1 MDNTVL
7 IFLPIF
13 LIFCIIACCNKVFF
27 KFMTCLQYLTSQFKK
42 CPLRQAYNL
51 PYGWNWRHWR
61 KEKAVVVVVVERG
74 PHRTFPTFL
83 RLLVYQA
90 ALLHTH
96 THAHTHPYTHTHTHT
111 HTHPCTHALMRMKGI
126 QNKNYSLILSLDLIV
141 SCFHV
146 CFLSFNSLFYVT
158 RFCLCL
164 RS

>member
-1 MDNTVL
+1 
-7 IFLPIF
+7 
-13 LIFCIIACCNKVFF
+13 
-27 KFMTCLQYLTSQFKK
+27 MTCLQYLTSQFKK

-61 KEKAVVVVVVERG
+61 KEKAVGVVVVERG
-74 PHRTFPTFL
+74 PHRTFPTCL

-96 THAHTHPYTHTHTHT
+96 T
-111 HTHPCTHALMRMKGI
+111 CTHALMRMKGI

-141 SCFHV
+141 SCFHA
-146 CFLSFNSLFYVT
+146 CFLSFNSLSYVT

-164 RS
+164 RSQCIFHLRTHSRRTIESKSFRVRERKRD